1 MSVKLMLQQE
11 SDTITDSP
19 ISIPFEFKNVPD
31 GKEIGDSICI
41 TPITVATWFKLKP
54 LLSHISKEDINIIMS
69 RNKENVFD
77 DEIRDLFMKYDELL
91 FEIICI
97 GIHNKQGEM
106 PEWFKDVLRDSCTW
120 EDIYILLNA
129 ILFRLKTMSFF
140 NSITVLKAVS
150 PLGEEEI
157 IALQKNK
164 ESWTHKAASC
174 S

>member
-1 MSVKLMLQQE
+1 MLRQE
-11 SDTITDSP
+11 SDAVTDAP
-19 ISIPFEFKNVPD
+19 VSIPFEFKNVPED
-31 GKEIGDSICI
+31 KEAGESIKI
-41 TPITVATWFKLKP
+41 TPVTVATWFKLKP
-54 LLSHISKEDINIIMS
+54 LLAHISKEDIKIITS
-69 RNKENVFD
+69 KNKETPFD
-77 DEIRDLFMKYDELL
+77 DEIRDIFIKYDELL
-91 FEIICI
+91 FEIVCI

-106 PEWFKDVLRDSCTW
+106 PEWFKDVLKDSCTW

-164 ESWTHKAASC
+164 EKWIPKAASC